1 MIVEIEKAS
10 TDLKKA
16 KAMPQTKPECVI
28 GSCSTEL

>member
-10 TDLKKA
+10 IDLNRA

-28 GSCSTEL
+28 GSCSAEL